1 MKKRI
6 LVFGIIVVFL
16 ALSLVAVTQ
25 LFSESETILGKVG
38 NQVITQKDLDEFLK
52 KFAQFKGGK
61 PFTLEEKKLML
72 NNLVKALLI
81 NMESEREKLDQKPEI
96 KTKLK
101 LHRIELLN
109 QEYVNTKVQPYI
121 IVTEE
126 EIAEKFKE
134 NPNLIPKEALTL
146 KEILVKTL
154 TEANEI
160 YETLKKGEDSKRGE
174 NFSVIA
180 GQKSLAPS
188 KIHGGLIG
196 QKMPISRGQLPKPL
210 EEVAFK
216 LKKGDLS
223 KPIKTDEGY
232 YILFLVDR
240 IEKTPEEIMKLE
252 IAVKDRI
259 RQIEI
264 SRKTQDEMEKR
275 AEEIKKST
283 KVEIYPDRIKKE

>member
-1 MKKRI
+1 MKKRV
-6 LVFGIIVVFL
+6 LFFGMVVVFL
-16 ALSLVAVTQ
+16 ALSLIGVTQ
-25 LFSESETILGKVG
+25 LFSQSETILAKVG
-38 NQVITQKDLDEFLK
+38 DQVITQSDLDEFLK

-61 PFTLEEKKLML
+61 PFTLEEKKIML
-72 NNLVKALLI
+72 NNLAKALLI

-101 LHRIELLN
+101 LYRMEVLN
-109 QEYVNTKVQPYI
+109 EEYVNTKVKPYI

-126 EIAEKFKE
+126 EIAEKLKE
-134 NPNLIPKEALTL
+134 NPNLVPKESLIL

-154 TEANEI
+154 AEANEI
-160 YETLKKGEDSKRGE
+160 YETLKKGENSKRE
-174 NFSVIA
+174 EKFSEIA
-180 GQKSLAPS
+180 AKKSLAPS

-240 IEKTPEEIMKLE
+240 KEKTPEEINKLE
-252 IAVKDRI
+252 AAIKDRI

-264 SRKTQDEMEKR
+264 SRKTQTEMEKR

-283 KVEIYPDRIKKE
+283 KVEVYPDRIKKE